1 MTPCAPAGHQPLR
14 RGCGVSSTL
23 SFRVRG
29 GRVDFSCANPPPATI
44 NQIVNRF
51 SFDLDGTLLCKE
63 NAPHSDRDLP
73 PLVSHSRTEFLRTG
87 AVDLL
92 RTLAAKGASL
102 WIYTESLRG
111 RSSVLTWFAAL
122 QIPIAGMVNRQ
133 LHEAEWQ
140 RRGAPNPCPRK
151 FPPWFGISV
160 HVDNDPEIQREG
172 FVLGYRVIL
181 VSQDAPDFARQ
192 ARSALST

>member
-1 MTPCAPAGHQPLR
+1 MTPCAPARHQPLR

-23 SFRVRG
+23 CFRGRG
-29 GRVDFSCANPPPATI
+29 ARVDFSCANPPPATI
-44 NQIVNRF
+44 NQIVNRI

-73 PLVSHSRTEFLRTG
+73 PLVSHSRTEFLRRG
-87 AVDLL
+87 VAPIL
-92 RTLAAKGASL
+92 RAWASEGVQL

-111 RSSVLTWFAAL
+111 RSPVLAWFAAL

-172 FVLGYRVIL
+172 LALGYRVIL

-192 ARSALST
+192 LRPALST

>member
-1 MTPCAPAGHQPLR
+1 M
-14 RGCGVSSTL
+14 
-23 SFRVRG
+23 
-29 GRVDFSCANPPPATI
+29 
-44 NQIVNRF
+44 
-51 SFDLDGTLLCKE
+51 LCKE

-73 PLVSHSRTEFLRTG
+73 PLVSQSRTEFLRRG
-87 AVDLL
+87 VAPIL
-92 RTLAAKGASL
+92 RAWASEGVQL

-111 RSSVLTWFAAL
+111 RSPVLAWFESM
-122 QIPIAGMVNRQ
+122 QISIAGMVNRQ

-172 FVLGYRVIL
+172 LALGYRVIL

-192 ARSALST
+192 VRPALST